1 VKKSKKKIFYFL
13 LLLMIFKPVWV
24 FNNSDLGS
32 PGNDDLSY
40 WIHAAT
46 LIYDF
51 DLNYLNDFEVSEGT
65 FNSVTNTPYHPPG
78 AGYLSSVFVFIFS
91 LFDNANFD
99 RLNPIGS
106 FAFLGYYFAT
116 LFYFTFGIFLLS
128 KIIKSTKETSH
139 FDLVLFSAFC
149 GTLAH
154 YVVTR
159 FMMSHA
165 VEFFLC
171 SAIIYLLE
179 KYNRNLTLNKIFII
193 FLLYFLLS
201 ITRPSTFIYSLCLLV
216 IYAPDNMKNKTNYLW
231 VFLNTIFFSTFHI
244 ILSKYLYQT
253 NSIFNNYQSNFRE
266 QNYTEF
272 DLFSILQST
281 KYIPNLFFSSSM
293 GLIWT
298 APIVVFGILSLFI
311 NKHFF
316 DSKHRFAKIFT
327 FFYFFGA
334 IVVMMVWQGRDVAY
348 GQRLIIGLIPFCVL
362 QVNTILKNNF
372 LKKLFSFFTAI
383 TYLGYFYFYSSKNL
397 TLKPGLTLWGREVG
411 YTGEKYFYNLIFEFY
426 KLENIFTAL
435 SENIISINLL
445 YFLPA
450 SFFEK
455 LYYAL
460 FSTPTLFE
468 NLLIQIS
475 NYKNIDFMYF
485 FTGTFIYILFSV
497 LFTSILN
504 KKIK

>member
-1 VKKSKKKIFYFL
+1 ML
-13 LLLMIFKPVWV
+13 FKPVWV
-24 FNNSDLGS
+24 FNNPDLGS

-40 WIHAAT
+40 WLHAAT
-46 LIYDF
+46 LVYDF
-51 DLNYLNDFEVSEGT
+51 DLNYSDDYIVSEST
-65 FNSVTNTPYHPPG
+65 FNSATNTPYHPPG
-78 AGYLSSVFVFIFS
+78 AGYLSSLFVFIFS
-91 LFDNANFD
+91 LFDNTNFD
-99 RLNPIGS
+99 RLNPVGS

-128 KIIKSTKETSH
+128 KILKSSKETSH
-139 FDLVLFSAFC
+139 LELVLFSAFC
-149 GTLAH
+149 GTLVH
-154 YVVTR
+154 YVITR

-179 KYNRNLTLNKIFII
+179 KYNNNLNLYKIFLII
-193 FLLYFLLS
+193 FLYFLLS
-201 ITRPSTFIYSLCLLV
+201 ITRPSTFIYSICLIV
-216 IYAPDNMKNKTNYLW
+216 IYTPDNMKIKINNLW
-231 VFLNTIFFSTFHI
+231 IFLNTLFFSYLHI
-244 ILSKYLYQT
+244 KLSRHLYQT
-253 NSIFNNYQSNFRE
+253 NSIFNNYQTNFRE

-272 DLFSILQST
+272 DFLSILQST

-298 APIVVFGILSLFI
+298 VPIIVFGIFSLLI
-311 NKHFF
+311 NKDFF
-316 DSKHRFAKIFT
+316 ETKNRFAKIFT

-334 IVVMMVWQGRDVAY
+334 IVVMMVWQGRDVAF

-362 QVNTILKNNF
+362 QTKAILNNNF
-372 LKKLFSFFTAI
+372 LKNLFSIFTALSYI
-383 TYLGYFYFYSSKNL
+383 GYFYFYSSKNL
-397 TLKPGLTLWGREVG
+397 TLKPGLTLWGTEVG

-455 LYYAL
+455 LYNVF
-460 FSTPTLFE
+460 FSNHTLLE
-468 NLLIQIS
+468 KLLSQIS
-475 NYKNIDFMYF
+475 NYKSIDFVYF
-485 FTGTFIYILFSV
+485 LTGTFIYILFSV
-497 LFTSILN
+497 VFTNIIN
-504 KKIK
+504 KK